1 MALETG
7 KVATDLLISGVAKS
21 NEPAMIVPNS
31 QQGRPVKEKSKEKED
46 DMEGLP
52 ADVAAVNALQA
63 QYMADGQISIKEE
76 NILKKRIAS
85 LKPRLDTW
93 KKARDIVAKNNAS
106 GEYAIND
113 RGYAYVKNN
122 KGEIE
127 RRHINTLNKYDKDR
141 ILTYGQLLDET
152 FNNYAFDDDMLN
164 AVGNA
169 VTASMAQAKL
179 IELIKDVDPDSA
191 SATSG
196 SGGVNAVS
204 GSGLKA
210 WITTNKKK
218 HKKWTGLEE
227 DKYKILFSSLT
238 NKMDTNDRNALI
250 LKGRLSYNGN
260 DIGNNDEAAVF
271 ESLVGWPGRSTEEE
285 VIETQTFTSPNGG
298 SSSGKKGGED
308 NDDIITSSQVA
319 LNVLS
324 DPNLKPTEFNFGGNG
339 KITLYT
345 APATPILNSSGTA
358 SVKVGTLGEL
368 LTPKGSATTDK
379 MNFYLDDYIYIG
391 NKKIKEQRFNTIKID
406 SDMKTTFVPF
416 RNNEPDL
423 DLMNAVAEM
432 TPNVDRE
439 TMIGNGNIESI
450 AHELNDYFKKK
461 NEFNGKYDNIKII
474 DITDPE
480 DYEYAIGRKVG
491 DVIASYFNRNCT
503 KDFKD
508 ENVTVHPCDIS
519 YSTFSI
525 GNDEDGTTFSENE
538 LKDKKDKNGNIEKK
552 VLGLNSVEN
561 LYPGD
566 DNKNE
571 RFFYKNKYI
580 EDVTYSYNKNNL
592 TPPTFL
598 KEDKGKKFK
607 VGRGLLILPHKT
619 GLYARSFNVDYAQ
632 TRKEDRTWNV
642 YNSNK
647 TKNVEGVEKNI
658 VKDVKGNNQYTP
670 KSN

>member
-21 NEPAMIVPNS
+21 NEPAMIIPNS
-31 QQGRPVKEKSKEKED
+31 QQGRPVKEKSKDKED
-46 DMEGLP
+46 DLEGLP

-63 QYMADGQISIKEE
+63 QYMADGQISIQEE
-76 NILKKRIAS
+76 NTLKRRIAS

-93 KKARDIVAKNNAS
+93 KKARDVVEKNNAS

-113 RGYAYVKNN
+113 RGYAYVKNDN
-122 KGEIE
+122 GKIE

-141 ILTYGQLLDET
+141 ILTYGQLLDAT
-152 FNNYAFDDDMLN
+152 FNKYAFDDDMLN

-169 VTASMAQAKL
+169 VTASMAQKKFV
-179 IELIKDVDPDSA
+179 ELIKQADPDSA

-196 SGGVNAVS
+196 SGGVSAAS
-204 GSGLKA
+204 GMEG
-210 WITTNKKK
+210 WITTNKRK
-218 HKKWTGLEE
+218 HKKWTGLDD
-227 DKYKILFSSLT
+227 DKYKSLFSSLT
-238 NKMDTNDRNALI
+238 RQMDANDRNALI
-250 LKGRLSYNGN
+250 LKGRLSYNG
-260 DIGNNDEAAVF
+260 DDLGNNDDAAVF
-271 ESLVGWPGRSTEEE
+271 ESIVGWTGRS
-285 VIETQTFTSPNGG
+285 IEDEIIENQTYSAPGV
-298 SSSGKKGGED
+298 SSSRKKNGED

-324 DPNLKPTEFNFGGNG
+324 DPNLKPTEFNFGRNG

-368 LTPKGSATTDK
+368 LTPKGSETTDK

-391 NKKIKEQRFNTIKID
+391 NKKIKEQRFDTIKID

-432 TPNVDRE
+432 TPDVDRE
-439 TMIGNGNIESI
+439 TTIGNGNIEKI

-461 NEFNGKYDNIKII
+461 KEFNGKYDNIKII

-491 DVIASYFNRNCT
+491 DVITSYFNRNCT

-508 ENVTVHPCDIS
+508 ENVTVHPCDIC

-525 GNDEDGTTFSENE
+525 GEDEDGTTFSKKE
-538 LKDKKDKNGNIEKK
+538 LEDKKDKK

-566 DNKNE
+566 DKKNE
-571 RFFYKNKYI
+571 RFHYKNKYI
-580 EDVTYSYNKNNL
+580 YDVTYAYKKNNMT
-592 TPPTFL
+592 TPKFL
-598 KEDKGKKFK
+598 GENGKNFS

-619 GLYARSFNVDYAQ
+619 GEYARSFNVDYAQ

-647 TKNVEGVEKNI
+647 KKNVEGVERKI
-658 VKDVKGNNQYTP
+658 FKDVKGNNQYTP
-670 KSN
+670 SSN